1 MGAIYAARIRAARGY
16 ANLTQQQLADA
27 LGVDVQTVKRRES
40 PAGSDPKKGERL
52 AIAAACSVPPDF
64 MEGGFP
70 PVLSTEAQDRL
81 GALLREVQQL
91 RFDLAEAGVAGT
103 ASADRRAPIDDGA
116 ATTPERRLEE
126 GRGVARRSADRA
138 RARAA
143 ASEPPQNEGA
153 EPQRRQ
159 QGAGQQDDRAGRAR
173 RPRSA

>member
-52 AIAAACSVPPDF
+52 AIAAACGVPPDF

-70 PVLSTEAQDRL
+70 PALSSEAQDRL
-81 GALLREVQQL
+81 GLLLQEVQQL
-91 RFDLAEAGVAGT
+91 RLDLAEAGVAGI
-103 ASADRRAPIDDGA
+103 ASADRRVSGDDA
-116 ATTPERRLEE
+116 AAMTPERRRDE

-138 RARAA
+138 RTRAA
-143 ASEPPQNEGA
+143 ASEPPQSAGS
-153 EPQRRQ
+153 EPRRSQ
-159 QGAGQQDDRAGRAR
+159 QGAGQPDGPAGRAQ

>member
-52 AIAAACSVPPDF
+52 AIAAACGVPPDF

-70 PVLSTEAQDRL
+70 TVLSTEAQDRL
-81 GALLREVQQL
+81 GALLQEIQQL
-91 RFDLAEAGVAGT
+91 RLDLAEAGVTGT
-103 ASADRRAPIDDGA
+103 ASADRRAVDDGA
-116 ATTPERRLEE
+116 STTPERRLDE

-143 ASEPPQNEGA
+143 ASEPPQSEGSA
-153 EPQRRQ
+153 PQSRQ
-159 QGAGQQDDRAGRAR
+159 QGTGQQDDRVGRAR